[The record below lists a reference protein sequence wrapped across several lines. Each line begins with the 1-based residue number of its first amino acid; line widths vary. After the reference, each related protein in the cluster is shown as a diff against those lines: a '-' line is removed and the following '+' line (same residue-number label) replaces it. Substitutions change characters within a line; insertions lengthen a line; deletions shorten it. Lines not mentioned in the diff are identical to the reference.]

1 MHRKPRIDRNKTA
14 ANRFAAINRL
24 MAKAPIRD
32 DAQRDIEIA
41 THIALDRMIRGGDKE
56 SLYVIAT
63 SLDVSHELAIQGCG
77 KSSLPQIKQGMAA
90 LIRTKK
96 AANLSGEWKFDEAA
110 AEAVKIAVA
119 IHDTQL
125 ETASRDLVVKVM
137 REVLARVE
145 SGSQDTEFEE
155 SLLAA

>member
-1 MHRKPRIDRNKTA
+1 MKHAKHYDRNKTA

-24 MAKAPIRD
+24 MARAPIRD

-41 THIALDRMIRGGDKE
+41 AHIALDRMIRGGDKE
-56 SLYVIAT
+56 SLYVLAT
-63 SLDVSHELAIQGCG
+63 ALDVSHELAIQGCG
-77 KSSLPQIKQGMAA
+77 KSSLTAIKQGMAA

-110 AEAVKIAVA
+110 AEAVKVAVA
-119 IHDTQL
+119 IHDAQL
-125 ETASRDLVVKVM
+125 EAAPRALVVKVM

-145 SGSQDTEFEE
+145 SGSDTEFEE